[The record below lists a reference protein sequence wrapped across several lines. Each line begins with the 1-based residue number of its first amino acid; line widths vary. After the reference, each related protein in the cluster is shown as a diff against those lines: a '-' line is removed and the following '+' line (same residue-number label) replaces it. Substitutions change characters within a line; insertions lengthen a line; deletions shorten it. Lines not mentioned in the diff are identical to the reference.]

1 MMICTQ
7 SPNINA
13 TLVKLIS
20 WQKWYLVSQVLQFAS
35 DDHQNMLV
43 FDDRVSEHRL
53 PEEHIIHLACQH
65 QAPYKIIE
73 LLADKFPQSISC
85 PESKGRYPIHIA
97 CAKGLSP
104 KTIEFIIE
112 SFPGAVGVQD
122 DFGKN
127 PLHYACE
134 SYVYN
139 WGTIPNNAYRSPD
152 KNLLTVV
159 SMLLDEVPEL
169 PNVEDLHGMNAIEYA
184 IDSDTNIKVVK
195 RMQNASRENWRTMKK
210 VHRGKSHEELRHS
223 ITSLGSSLN
232 SFTFSSE
239 NLGSL
244 HQEKKDRDVTAPSTQ
259 IVMVVAKAPTAT
271 ARTA

>member
-1 MMICTQ
+1 MIYKQ
-7 SPNINA
+7 SPNIND
-13 TLVKLIS
+13 TLVKLVS
-20 WQKWYLVSQVLQFAS
+20 WQKWHQVSQVLQFAS

-73 LLADKFPQSISC
+73 LLAEKFPQSKSC
-85 PESKGRYPIHIA
+85 PKSNGRYPIHIA

-112 SFPGAVGVQD
+112 SYPGAVGVQD

-127 PLHYACE
+127 PLHYVCE

-139 WGTIPNNAYRSPD
+139 WGTIPNNAHRSPD

-159 SMLLDEVPEL
+159 SLLLDEVPEL
-169 PNVEDLHGMNAIEYA
+169 PNVEDLHGMNTIEYA
-184 IDSDTNIKVVK
+184 INSDTNIKVVK
-195 RMQNASRENWRTMKK
+195 RMQNASRENWRMMKK
-210 VHRGKSHEELRHS
+210 VNQGKSHEELRHS
-223 ITSLGSSLN
+223 ITSLGPSLN

-239 NLGSL
+239 NLGTL
-244 HQEKKDRDVTAPSTQ
+244 HHEKKDRDVAAPSTQ
-259 IVMVVAKAPTAT
+259 IDMAEAKVQA